1 MPKKIEELSDFE
13 KNLVYDQQREEG
25 LYVLSIYKDTELY
38 YEYKLK
44 PTMFASK
51 GWKMFYGI
59 AQDLIDNGGV
69 HKLDAVTVG
78 TYVSG
83 QSDKLQELYNAFG
96 VFQEIADGMELV
108 EESNIETYYN
118 NIQKYQVL
126 RMWSS
131 WNSPVLLLVQS
142 FWKAWQFLLKLNI
155 KLPYDQA
162 LPLLGIY
169 LM

>member
-44 PTMFASK
+44 PEMLVSK
-51 GWKMFYGI
+51 GWKVFYSI

-83 QSDKLQELYNAFG
+83 QTEKFQDLYNSFG
-96 VFQEIADGMELV
+96 GYQEIADGMDMV

-126 RMWSS
+126 RILYKKGFPIESQIICYIC
-131 WNSPVLLLVQS
+131 L
-142 FWKAWQFLLKLNI
+142 FFGCKFT
-155 KLPYDQA
+155 
-162 LPLLGIY
+162 
-169 LM
+169 